1 MIMTTIQ
8 TIDAPEG
15 YRAGACNIGPAEI
28 SARRRSGHLGVIATL
43 GLLVLLVAVDAPTW
57 TRLALF
63 VPAAIGAAG
72 YLQAAMRFCA
82 AFGWAGVFNFSEHVR
97 STSSVVEAEARAADR
112 RKAVQIG
119 ALSGLTG
126 LVVALGAVALPL

>member
-1 MIMTTIQ
+1 MTMMQ
-8 TIDAPEG
+8 TIEGPAG

-43 GLLVLLVAVDAPTW
+43 GALVLLVAVDAPTW
-57 TRLALF
+57 TRLVLF

-82 AFGWAGVFNFSEHVR
+82 AFGWAGVFNFSDRIR
-97 STSSVVEAEARAADR
+97 STSSVIEAEARAADR

-119 ALSGLTG
+119 ALSGLAG
-126 LVVALGAVALPL
+126 VVVALGAMALPL